1 MQASEVPVM
10 RRVNRIVEGREQTG
24 FWLPVDWVEAFPEE
38 HLGESTLRI
47 WMQYE
52 AEYNR
57 FLGSISLWQPYHVEA
72 YQFITKDTD
81 GGWHV
86 ADEDADQWIGT
97 QVEGNKPNSFT
108 IAGFEGEWILVISP
122 YT

>member
-47 WMQYE
+47 WMQYDDE
-52 AEYNR
+52 FNR
-57 FLGSISLWQPYHVEA
+57 FLGSISLCNPTMLKPINSSQKTRMA
-72 YQFITKDTD
+72 D
-81 GGWHV
+81 G
-86 ADEDADQWIGT
+86 T
-97 QVEGNKPNSFT
+97 
-108 IAGFEGEWILVISP
+108 
-122 YT
+122 